1 MDKKTTKDLLESVLN
16 DEQKAVF
23 KEQMKAKIAEAKQAA
38 KAELEEDIRK
48 EMSDR
53 YTQSIAHLTEAL
65 NLALTEA
72 VEKYASQ
79 TGVELK
85 RLKEER
91 KQLTEA
97 IKETRAEYKS
107 KLAENT
113 KVLETAVV
121 NKLKESMMAMKA
133 EKDELT
139 EQKVSYATKSAKLKE
154 VYSKKITESMSEL
167 EKLVTANLKKE
178 ITETRAERKAYKQA
192 RRDSAVK
199 LSEAREAL
207 KKQTASRIN
216 QLDSFVAERLQ
227 KELTEFNEDKK
238 ELAERR
244 AVLERDAKAKLE
256 EARTAFIKRASKLV
270 ESKVDSALR
279 TQMTKLKED
288 IQIAKE
294 NMLGQKIFETFQAE
308 FMGTSLSNG
317 SMVKKLQNSLEGVT
331 AELREARSLVD
342 QQSALIESVERKAK
356 LKENQ
361 ATRLNKINNLLR
373 PLNQEKREI
382 MENLLESVKTDKLEE
397 SYKKYLPTVLGEA
410 KTVKNQPR
418 KTLTEGKKI
427 NNFTEVTG
435 NRPQK
440 TVEEDSDNDALKA
453 ELIRLAGLK
462 K

>member
-1 MDKKTTKDLLESVLN
+1 MDKKTKDLLESVLS

-23 KEQMKAKIAEAKQAA
+23 KEQMKAKIAEAKESA
-38 KAELEEDIRK
+38 KAEVEEEVRK
-48 EMSDR
+48 EMSER
-53 YTQSIAHLTEAL
+53 YEQSIAHLTEAL
-65 NLALTEA
+65 NLALTDA

-79 TGVELK
+79 TGVEMK

-91 KQLTEA
+91 KQLTQA
-97 IKETRAEYKS
+97 IKETRSEYKN
-107 KLAENT
+107 KLVENT
-113 KVLETAVV
+113 KAIEIAVV
-121 NKLKESMMAMKA
+121 NKLKESMISMKR

-139 EQKVSYATKSAKLKE
+139 EQKVAYATKSAKLKE

-178 ITETRAERKAYKQA
+178 ITETRAERKSYKQA
-192 RRDSAVK
+192 KKDVAVK
-199 LSEAREAL
+199 LSESRLAL
-207 KKQTASRIN
+207 KKQTADRIN
-216 QLDSFVAERLQ
+216 QLEAFVIENLK
-227 KELTEFNEDKK
+227 KELSEFNEDKK

-244 AVLERDAKAKLE
+244 AVLERDAKSKLE

-270 ESKVDSALR
+270 EAKVDSALR
-279 TQMTKLKED
+279 NQMTKLKED

-294 NMLGQKIFETFQAE
+294 NMLGQKIFETFQSE
-308 FMGTSLSNG
+308 FMGTALSNG
-317 SMVKKLQNSLEGVT
+317 SMIKKLQKTLEST
-331 AELREARSLVD
+331 KSELSEARSLVD

-361 ATRLNKINNLLR
+361 ATRLNKINTLLR
-373 PLNQEKREI
+373 PLSQEKREI

-427 NNFTEVTG
+427 NKITEVTG
-435 NRPQK
+435 NRPPK
-440 TVEEDSDNDALKA
+440 LVEEDDNDSLKA
-453 ELIRLAGLK
+453 ELIRLAGLNK
-462 K
+462 